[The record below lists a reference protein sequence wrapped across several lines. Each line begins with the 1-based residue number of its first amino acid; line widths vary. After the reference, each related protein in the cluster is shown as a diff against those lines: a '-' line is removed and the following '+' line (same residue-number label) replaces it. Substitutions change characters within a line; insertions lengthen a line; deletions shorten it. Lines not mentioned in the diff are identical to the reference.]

1 MPWLRSHSELRQ
13 HPKALKASRLLGVSI
28 PQVVGHL
35 HMLWWWA
42 MDYAPSGDLSDFTA
56 EDIALAAGWE
66 GDSDAFVSALLG
78 SGMGLRAGFLERDE
92 RGNLMVHDWEQHGG
106 RDIEERRAS
115 ADRKRRWREEAPR
128 GRHEDAT
135 EPPRVA
141 GKNATGT
148 PRAANDIATEPPQVR
163 GEERRG
169 EERRGEEKR
178 RQETLANSPAPSGAE
193 EPRNRKTIPYQE
205 IVDAYHETLPMLPR
219 IREMT
224 DQRRKAIA
232 ARWGSSPE
240 RQNLEWWRQYYH
252 AVAESGFLLGE
263 NERGWVASFD
273 FLLREQKM
281 VMVLEGRYQSQQR
294 PRNPRLDDFPDMD
307 ELEA

>member
-1 MPWLRSHSELRQ
+1 MPWLRSHSELRN
-13 HPKALKASRLLGVSI
+13 HPKTLKAARLLGVSI

-35 HMLWWWA
+35 HMLWWWV
-42 MDYAPSGDLSDFTA
+42 MDYAPSGDLSDFSSA
-56 EDIALAAGWE
+56 DIAVGAGWDGNPE
-66 GDSDAFVSALLG
+66 EFVEALVS

-92 RGNLMVHDWEQHGG
+92 HGGLTVHDWSQHGG
-106 RDIEERRAS
+106 RDIDERRA
-115 ADRKRRWREEAPR
+115 AVDRKRRWRDKAN
-128 GRHEDAT
+128 EDAT
-135 EPPRVA
+135 RGETGTNA
-141 GKNATGT
+141 NATVL
-148 PRAANDIATEPPQVR
+148 PQVR

-169 EERRGEEKR
+169 EERRREK
-178 RQETLANSPAPSGAE
+178 TLVPLPAPSDAE
-193 EPRNRKTIPYQE
+193 ESPKQKKIPYQE

-281 VMVLEGRYQSQQR
+281 VMVLEGRYQSRQR

>member
-1 MPWLRSHSELRQ
+1 MPWLRSHSELRN
-13 HPKALKASRLLGVSI
+13 HPKTLKAARLLGVST

-35 HMLWWWA
+35 HMLWWWV
-42 MDYAPSGDLSDFTA
+42 MDYAPSGDLSDFA
-56 EDIALAAGWE
+56 AADIAVGAGWD
-66 GDSDAFVSALLG
+66 GDPEEFVEALVS

-92 RGNLMVHDWEQHGG
+92 HGGLTVHDWSQHGG
-106 RDIEERRAS
+106 RDIDERRA
-115 ADRKRRWREEAPR
+115 AVDRKRQWRAVKKDECH
-128 GRHEDAT
+128 GDAT
-135 EPPRVA
+135 RGGTVA
-141 GKNATGT
+141 NENATGT
-148 PRAANDIATEPPQVR
+148 PRVAGHIATEPPQVR

-169 EERRGEEKR
+169 EEKRGEEKR

-281 VMVLEGRYQSQQR
+281 VMVLEGRYRSRQR